1 VTASEPQAEEAG
13 AVGRPAPRVDA
24 HHHVWDLSVRDQ
36 PWTADLPTIRRS
48 FSLDDL
54 RPSLAATRV
63 DRTVLVQTVCVPEE
77 TPEFL
82 ALAESAPEV
91 AGVVGWV
98 DLCAS
103 DVAEKLST
111 LRQLPGGRYLV
122 GVRHWVQA
130 EPDPNW
136 LCRPD
141 VRKGL
146 QAVADAGLVYDLL
159 LRHYQ
164 LPAALDTVA
173 ALNELR
179 FVVDHGAKP
188 DIAHGQVE
196 PWSSQMAELATRPN
210 VSVKFSGLV
219 TEADPKTWP
228 ITSGSFDQ
236 FRPYAEV
243 LLNAFGP
250 SRVMWGSDWPVCL
263 MAARYED
270 VMAMAE
276 SFTSSLSA
284 GEQSQVFGGTA
295 QAWYAL
301 EPSGTAPVATQVGG
315 K

>member
-1 VTASEPQAEEAG
+1 V
-13 AVGRPAPRVDA
+13 
-24 HHHVWDLSVRDQ
+24 
-36 PWTADLPTIRRS
+36 
-48 FSLDDL
+48 
-54 RPSLAATRV
+54 
-63 DRTVLVQTVCVPEE
+63 VQTVCVAEE
-77 TPEFL
+77 TPELL

-98 DLCAS
+98 DLCS
-103 DVAEKLST
+103 PDVAEQLAA

-122 GVRHWVQA
+122 AVRHWVQE
-130 EPDPNW
+130 EPDNNW

-196 PWSSQMAELATRPN
+196 PWSSQMAELGTRPN
-210 VSVKFSGLV
+210 VAVKFSGLV
-219 TEADPKTWP
+219 TESDQKTWP
-228 ITSGSFDQ
+228 ITSGSVDQ

-243 LLNAFGP
+243 ILDAFGP

-263 MAARYED
+263 RAASYDD
-270 VMAMAE
+270 VLAMAE
-276 SFTSSLSA
+276 SFTSCLSA
-284 GEQSQVFGGTA
+284 SEGSQVFGGTA
-295 QAWYAL
+295 RAWYSL
-301 EPSGTAPVATQVGG
+301 EQSDGAPAAG